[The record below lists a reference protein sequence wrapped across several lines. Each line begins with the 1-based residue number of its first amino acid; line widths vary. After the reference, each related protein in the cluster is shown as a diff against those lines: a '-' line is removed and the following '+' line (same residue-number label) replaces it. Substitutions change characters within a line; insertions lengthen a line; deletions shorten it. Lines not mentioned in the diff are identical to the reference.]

1 MRLICVPLWLSQT
14 LTYHGLPE
22 SALLNEAA
30 LSPTCLKRTWIATMI

>member
-14 LTYHGLPE
+14 LTYGLPE